1 MNPSEQK
8 KISKFLSLVLRH
20 KPETIG
26 LVLDNNGWT
35 EVDKLLV
42 KVNQSGR
49 HLKLDQLTQIVEN
62 NDKKRFAFSD
72 GQTKIRANQGH
83 SIEVDLALELAAPPE
98 VLYHGTAEHNL
109 VSIQKKGLLK
119 GQRHHVHL
127 SADSETAYKVGV
139 RYGKP
144 VVLKIKSQQMQSD
157 GHTFFRSK
165 NGVWLTDY
173 VDHQYIEY
181 PESG

>member
-8 KISKFLSLVLRH
+8 KISKLLSLVFRH
-20 KPETIG
+20 KPEITG

-49 HLKLDQLTQIVEN
+49 HLTLEQLPEIVEK
-62 NDKKRFAFSD
+62 NDENRFAFSD

-83 SIEVDLALELAAPPE
+83 SIEVDLAEPPE
-98 VLYHGTAEHNL
+98 VLYHGTAKRNL
-109 VSIQKKGLLK
+109 MSIRENGLLK
-119 GQRHHVHL
+119 GQQHHVHL
-127 SADSETAYKVGV
+127 SADLETAYKVGV

-173 VDHQYIEY
+173 VDHKYIEY